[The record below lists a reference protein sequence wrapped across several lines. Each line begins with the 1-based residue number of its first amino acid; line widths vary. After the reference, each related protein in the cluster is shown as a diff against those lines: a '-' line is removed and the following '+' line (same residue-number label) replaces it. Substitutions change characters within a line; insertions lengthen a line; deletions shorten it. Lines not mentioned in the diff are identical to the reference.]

1 MALRMILTAMV
12 VSMSLPLPSV
22 DSCRSLV
29 NTMNQEF
36 SAALSDVGTE
46 LVSRFPDGTELLAV
60 AAVTEPEAPIPGEPK
75 MYEIDET
82 FANIL
87 DEFANEAARP
97 NMERTAIEQA
107 VIDARR
113 IPLEPVTHPLPPAAE
128 ALDLLPS
135 AADLIRSVSEE
146 RPVRPVDSESREWAD
161 VVVGQCGETSTIDDS
176 IEMTYPVNSADI
188 GPWQWIDAHGEGE
201 FSAALVSDISS
212 EPARAMVTTV
222 GSITPEWIAA
232 LGEKVVEDRS
242 ESIESIVRDG
252 EPGDVHADAGHGTTI
267 RDAFRKTAEAIALWS
282 KVMTRPY

>member
-22 DSCRSLV
+22 DTCRSLV
-29 NTMNQEF
+29 NEMNQEL

-46 LVSRFPDGTELLAV
+46 LVSRFPDGAELLAV
-60 AAVTEPEAPIPGEPK
+60 AAVPEPAAILPGESK
-75 MYEIDET
+75 IYTIDDT

-97 NMERTAIEQA
+97 AIEQA
-107 VIDARR
+107 TIEQAAADARR

-128 ALDLLPS
+128 ALELLPS

-146 RPVRPVDSESREWAD
+146 SKARPIDAASQEWTNIAVEIRGESESIE
-161 VVVGQCGETSTIDDS
+161 ES
-176 IEMTYPVNSADI
+176 IEMTYPVISADI
-188 GPWQWIDAHGEGE
+188 GPWQWVDENGELE
-201 FSAALVSDISS
+201 TQPVVSITKPELPVKVVVS
-212 EPARAMVTTV
+212 PV
-222 GSITPEWIAA
+222 GSITSEWLAIVGDKTVA
-232 LGEKVVEDRS
+232 DHS
-242 ESIESIVRDG
+242 ESIESIVRFGDADHAETQ
-252 EPGDVHADAGHGTTI
+252 EPQGTTI